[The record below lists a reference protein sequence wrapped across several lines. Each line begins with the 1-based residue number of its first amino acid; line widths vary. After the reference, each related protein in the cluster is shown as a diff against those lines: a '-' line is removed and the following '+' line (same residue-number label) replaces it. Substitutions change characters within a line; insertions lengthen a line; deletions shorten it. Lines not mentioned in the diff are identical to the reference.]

1 MILAF
6 KVESFYTFL
15 AYFFYS
21 TIFQFLGQYV
31 YASKN
36 FFTRLARYIDLWR
49 EAASFLEYFYMKTTP
64 TPSTNLHLIY
74 FANCG
79 KYSELIDGS
88 EKSGFLVKIFLYAV
102 QNKEE
107 TNHIQ
112 LFCLKT
118 ILLGL
123 FYSGRPKKLGRV
135 LGITVYNT
143 TRSNY

>member
-1 MILAF
+1 
-6 KVESFYTFL
+6 
-15 AYFFYS
+15 
-21 TIFQFLGQYV
+21 
-31 YASKN
+31 
-36 FFTRLARYIDLWR
+36 
-49 EAASFLEYFYMKTTP
+49 MKTTP

-88 EKSGFLVKIFLYAV
+88 EKSGFLMKFFLYAV
-102 QNKEE
+102 ENKEE

-135 LGITVYNT
+135 LTGRCCHMLKNVVILLWASRGRQIADPSCDLRGLRLDSVGTIRT
-143 TRSNY
+143 STRRSSLRCRS